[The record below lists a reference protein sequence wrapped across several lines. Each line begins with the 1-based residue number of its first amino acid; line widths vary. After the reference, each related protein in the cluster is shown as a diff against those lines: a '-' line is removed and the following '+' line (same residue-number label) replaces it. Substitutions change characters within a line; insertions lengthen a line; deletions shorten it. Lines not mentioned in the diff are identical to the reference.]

1 MIRDNRT
8 TFGDALAATTGST
21 SATVIG
27 DGVDLGSTGRNI
39 GAGVPPLFFVVRV
52 DTAVTG
58 TSSTYNVE
66 LITSDSSTFASG
78 NVTVLQTGA
87 IAEATLV
94 AGYFMI
100 KAPLP
105 SMAYKRYLGI
115 RNTAGVAALT
125 AGKIDAFLVEDV
137 NALDL
142 YPDGI

>member
-1 MIRDNRT
+1 MIRDVRN
-8 TFGDALAATTGST
+8 TFGDALAATLAST

-27 DGVDLGSTGRNI
+27 DGIDLGSTGRNI
-39 GAGVPPLFFVVRV
+39 GAGVPPLYFVVRV
-52 DTAVTG
+52 DTAVVG

-78 NVTVLQTGA
+78 NTTVLQTGA

-94 AGYFMI
+94 AGYYMI

-105 SMAYKRYLGI
+105 SMTYKRYLGI
-115 RNTAGVAALT
+115 RNTAGTANLS
-125 AGKIDAFLVEDV
+125 AGKIDAFLANDV
-137 NALDL
+137 NALDV